1 MGSIG
6 RYIFRT
12 TLGAFL
18 VVLASV
24 TMLMWMTQALRNV
37 DLMTNQGQTILVFVG
52 ITGLI
57 IPLLI
62 LLIAPIALMIAVG
75 YTLNKLSTDSELIV
89 MNAAG
94 MAPWRIFQPFLAV
107 GVVVAL
113 VVAAISMY
121 VSPKSLRELRR
132 WATEVRAEVVTSNV
146 TPGRFA
152 VVDGRMTMHVRGRA
166 PNGQLLGVLIDDAR
180 DAKERVTILA
190 ETGSMLTNENGTY
203 LILENGTVQR
213 HVATQRDPDF
223 IAFREHAF
231 DLSRLSPTIS
241 FIRYSVQ
248 ERFPWELVYP
258 PADDPLYL
266 EQPGN
271 FTAELHNRITA
282 PLYPLAFLI
291 ITFAYLGAPRTTRQ
305 SRTMSFVSAAL
316 AVSVLR
322 GVGFIGTILGAQ
334 RPITLLIPYL
344 AIAFTFVFGTW
355 AVLRGLI
362 IEPPAFVTNTITALA
377 DGLSR
382 RTAAT
387 SGQAQ

>member
-18 VVLASV
+18 VVLTSV

-180 DAKERVTILA
+180 DVKERVTILA

-248 ERFPWELVYP
+248 ERFPWELIYP

-322 GVGFIGTILGAQ
+322 GIGFIGTILGAQ

-387 SGQAQ
+387 SGQAR

>member
-113 VVAAISMY
+113 VVVAISMY

>member
-1 MGSIG
+1 
-6 RYIFRT
+6 
-12 TLGAFL
+12 
-18 VVLASV
+18 
-24 TMLMWMTQALRNV
+24 
-37 DLMTNQGQTILVFVG
+37 
-52 ITGLI
+52 
-57 IPLLI
+57 
-62 LLIAPIALMIAVG
+62 
-75 YTLNKLSTDSELIV
+75 
-89 MNAAG
+89 
-94 MAPWRIFQPFLAV
+94 
-107 GVVVAL
+107 
-113 VVAAISMY
+113 
-121 VSPKSLRELRR
+121 
-132 WATEVRAEVVTSNV
+132 
-146 TPGRFA
+146 
-152 VVDGRMTMHVRGRA
+152 
-166 PNGQLLGVLIDDAR
+166 
-180 DAKERVTILA
+180 VTILA
-190 ETGSMLTNENGTY
+190 EKGSMLTNENGTY

>member
-37 DLMTNQGQTILVFVG
+37 DLMTNQGQTILVFIG

-94 MAPWRIFQPFLAV
+94 MAPWRIFKPFLAV
-107 GVVVAL
+107 GIVVSL

-146 TPGRFA
+146 QPGRFA
-152 VVDGRMTMHVRGRA
+152 VVDGR
-166 PNGQLLGVLIDDAR
+166 DDHACARPSAQWAAAWGADRRRPRRQGAR
-180 DAKERVTILA
+180 DDPGREGQHPDQRKRDLLDPRERHRA
-190 ETGSMLTNENGTY
+190 AARG
-203 LILENGTVQR
+203 
-213 HVATQRDPDF
+213 DPKG
-223 IAFREHAF
+223 
-231 DLSRLSPTIS
+231 
-241 FIRYSVQ
+241 
-248 ERFPWELVYP
+248 
-258 PADDPLYL
+258 
-266 EQPGN
+266 PG
-271 FTAELHNRITA
+271 FHRV
-282 PLYPLAFLI
+282 P
-291 ITFAYLGAPRTTRQ
+291 
-305 SRTMSFVSAAL
+305 
-316 AVSVLR
+316 
-322 GVGFIGTILGAQ
+322 
-334 RPITLLIPYL
+334 
-344 AIAFTFVFGTW
+344 
-355 AVLRGLI
+355 
-362 IEPPAFVTNTITALA
+362 
-377 DGLSR
+377 
-382 RTAAT
+382 
-387 SGQAQ
+387 